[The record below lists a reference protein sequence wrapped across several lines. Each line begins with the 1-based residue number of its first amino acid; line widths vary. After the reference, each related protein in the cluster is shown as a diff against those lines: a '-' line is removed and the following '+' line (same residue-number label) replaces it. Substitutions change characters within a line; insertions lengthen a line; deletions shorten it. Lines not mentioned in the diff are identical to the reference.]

1 MNLIVWL
8 PSLFGLG
15 LVSMVLCLLF
25 IHACER
31 I

>member
-8 PSLFGLG
+8 PLLFGLG
-15 LVSMVLCLLF
+15 LASLILCLLF
-25 IHACER
+25 VDACER